1 MTSTCISL
9 ILSFFLLHIVPFS
22 TLFLFTSP
30 FITPGH
36 FFPFSVPSL
45 HPPLFHPCVE
55 FVGGVWIWTGEV
67 HMYSTIFSKFAWC
80 EIDVNANVCL
90 LLYLSIV
97 FITLVFFLL
106 PISLSQSSLFLPL
119 SNSSSTPLSDALYLQ
134 KQITLISFLIPH
146 ETFLQ
151 LYYFFLR
158 MLPAS
163 STSLN

>member
-1 MTSTCISL
+1 MYNTW
-9 ILSFFLLHIVPFS
+9 SFLPFFCS
-22 TLFLFTSP
+22 
-30 FITPGH
+30 IT
-36 FFPFSVPSL
+36 
-45 HPPLFHPCVE
+45 PPLFHPCVE
-55 FVGGVWIWTGEV
+55 FVGGVWIRTGED
-67 HMYSTIFSKFAWC
+67 HMYSTIFNKFALC
-80 EIDVNANVCL
+80 EIGVNVNVCL
-90 LLYLSIV
+90 LVNLSII
-97 FITLVFFLL
+97 FITLVFFL
-106 PISLSQSSLFLPL
+106 PTISLSQSSLFLPL